1 MLLRKQQL
9 GRKHRRVQLRVQLW
23 VQLRRMQLW
32 RMQLQ
37 LRLQQQLHPRSLLLS
52 CISRRLEGT
61 ASRDL
66 IAGKSVQ
73 KRARAPAVR

>member
-23 VQLRRMQLW
+23 VQLRRL
-32 RMQLQ
+32 QLQ